1 MRKKDVLLI
10 SGFLYYNGT
19 RKAKE
24 VLPMA
29 GRYSPIGVFD
39 SGVGGISV
47 LGELT
52 RTLPR
57 EDFLY
62 FGDNLHAPY
71 GTKPE
76 QEVLGYVRSVMD
88 YLIAQD
94 VKAVV
99 IACNTATSVA
109 AATLRAELALPIIGM
124 EPALKPAAEQR
135 KGGQIL
141 VLATPMTLR
150 LPKFQA
156 LYQRYGEGAIPLPC
170 PGLMELVETQA
181 FDQARR
187 YLQELFLAY
196 DLARVDAI
204 VLGCTHYVFLRP
216 ILREILPPHVLILD
230 GNAGTARQL
239 ARVLEQR
246 DLLSDQGGSVTLET
260 SGDSSLI
267 LPLMESLLARA

>member
-1 MRKKDVLLI
+1 MPDR
-10 SGFLYYNGT
+10 F
-19 RKAKE
+19 
-24 VLPMA
+24 
-29 GRYSPIGVFD
+29 SPIGVFD

-47 LGELT
+47 LGELR
-52 RTLPR
+52 RTLPQ

-76 QEVLGYVRSVMD
+76 QEVLGYVRGVMD

-109 AATLRAELALPIIGM
+109 AATLRAELDLPIIGM

-135 KGGQIL
+135 RGGQIL

-156 LYQRYGEGAIPLPC
+156 LYQRYGEGAHPLPC

-181 FDQARR
+181 FDQAKR
-187 YLQELFLAY
+187 YLREHFLAY
-196 DLARVDAI
+196 DMSQVDAV

-216 ILREILPPHVLILD
+216 ILQDILPPHVLILD

-239 ARVLEQR
+239 ARVLGQR
-246 DLLSDQGGSVTLET
+246 DLLNDRGGSLRLET
-260 SGDSSLI
+260 SGDPAQI
-267 LPLMESLLARA
+267 RPLMEMLLARA